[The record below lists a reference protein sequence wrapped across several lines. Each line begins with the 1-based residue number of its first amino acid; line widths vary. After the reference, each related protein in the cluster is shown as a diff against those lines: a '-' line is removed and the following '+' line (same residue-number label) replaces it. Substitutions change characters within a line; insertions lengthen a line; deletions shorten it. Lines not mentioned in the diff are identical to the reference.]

1 MPTPKKKPAAVDNK
15 KVQTDVQPLNMKRA
29 RTRRLQ
35 LLEDAL
41 KNLAQVRV
49 DLDTLQE
56 ELEKSD
62 NDSNRLDGLLIE
74 LDTVYTDLEDL
85 AV

>member
-15 KVQTDVQPLNMKRA
+15 KVQTDVQPLHMKFARA
-29 RTRRLQ
+29 RRLQ

-41 KNLAQVRV
+41 ENLAQVRV
-49 DLDTLQE
+49 DLNTLQE